1 MRMQDKD
8 IRTFADFAEWKKTE
22 HDNMFA
28 IRVLKQL
35 FTTICNTTNVETL
48 AHIFQP
54 PSTTGDNNWDRLLC
68 GVAIYAV
75 NINKFPL
82 EWASWA
88 VSKPTCPSSE
98 IFDPA
103 NQPRWFAVNYSKT
116 PIELKER
123 AVCLAKGNLQGV

>member
-1 MRMQDKD
+1 MQDKD

-35 FTTICNTTNVETL
+35 FTTICNSTDEETL
-48 AHIFQP
+48 TRIFQQP
-54 PSTTGDNNWDRLLC
+54 DTTGDDNWDRLLC
-68 GVAIYAV
+68 GVALYAV
-75 NINKFPL
+75 NINEFPV
-82 EWASWA
+82 EWANWA
-88 VSKPTCPSSE
+88 MLKPDYLPNE
-98 IFDPA
+98 IFDPID
-103 NQPRWFAVNYSKT
+103 QPRWFAVNYSKT